1 LTCDRTFVQPIIS
14 SLPFVAPQRTTLGIE
29 HTLIIVGSIISP
41 TMEQQQQQASP
52 SSSAIHFENQEMPE
66 SCPHKLE
73 DAIPAHLQ
81 VAVRT
86 RPLGCPVSFVP
97 KTVSISSRFD
107 VDVKEIVM
115 LVFGVQ
121 TKPVDGAQPPQAR
134 VCVLGTIQQALAK
147 VQGPEHFDVCAFKD
161 QCGYQTDQI
170 VAYWKSKAQYD
181 QWQGDLAQ
189 DWWFQP
195 ARITPDVGV
204 YKEEYVIDVRRT
216 ETTFSHSHPE
226 GYSHLASAWSGPTDK
241 HEYYGSARDR
251 IPASQTDALKATG
264 TLHVTKNDG
273 AQLVHVTGHDN
284 VCLLRSGQVWKMSC
298 PQEGADQE
306 ANLRPALRTAMTD
319 LTMNGQAKGC
329 YFNRFMAK
337 TSGDKVLDS
346 TLSFSAWRSLADL
359 EQWTRTSREHGQL
372 FALGVQHYDKHGD
385 DAALEL
391 YHELYVLPQ
400 NAQDY
405 CYYNCHA
412 QTGMLAASNGG
423 LVETT
428 AFADVAN
435 VVRNA

>member
-1 LTCDRTFVQPIIS
+1 
-14 SLPFVAPQRTTLGIE
+14 
-29 HTLIIVGSIISP
+29 
-41 TMEQQQQQASP
+41 MEQQQQQPASP
-52 SSSAIHFENQEMPE
+52 LSAINFENQEMPE

-81 VAVRT
+81 VART
-86 RPLGCPVSFVP
+86 RPLGCPMSFVP

-107 VDVKEIVM
+107 VGVHEIVM
-115 LVFGVQ
+115 LVYGVQ
-121 TKPVDGAQPPQAR
+121 IKAVPTVDDDDMDYSVVSPPRAR
-134 VCVLGTIQQALAK
+134 VCVMGTIQQALAK
-147 VQGPEHFDVCAFKD
+147 VQGPDHFDVCAFKD

-181 QWQGDLAQ
+181 QWQGDLDQ

-195 ARITPDVGV
+195 ARTAPDVGV

-226 GYSHLASAWSGPTDK
+226 GYSHLATSWSGPTDK

-251 IPASQTDALKATG
+251 IPASQTDALEATG
-264 TLHVTKNDG
+264 TLQVDKKGGT
-273 AQLVHVTGHDN
+273 LVHVTGHDN

-306 ANLRPALRTAMTD
+306 ANLRPALLTAMTD

-346 TLSFSAWRSLADL
+346 TFSFSAWRSLADL
-359 EQWTRTSREHGQL
+359 EQWTRTSREHGRL
-372 FALGVQHYDKHGD
+372 FALGVQHYDTHGD

-391 YHELYVLPQ
+391 YHELYVLPKD
-400 NAQDY
+400 AQDY
-405 CYYNCHA
+405 CYFNCHA
-412 QTGMLAASNGG
+412 QTGILDASTGG
-423 LVETT
+423 LVENS
-428 AFADVAN
+428 AFANVAN